1 MAKNGKKILI
11 TTTSG
16 TSPFAAVKG
25 IEIRTEGSQ
34 LEKAS
39 PDSGQWRDYEPAR
52 NGWSFTCNYLAT
64 RMGDL
69 LIVNNIYNIKV
80 YDSDDSTNYVTGT
93 AILRICDI
101 RANTGE
107 LVAGSFQF
115 IGKGPLAPPPTPT
128 E

>member
-1 MAKNGKKILI
+1 MAKNGKTILI

-39 PDSGQWRDYEPAR
+39 PTSGKWRDYDPAR
-52 NGWSFTCNYLAT
+52 KGWSFTTNYLAT

-69 LIVNNIYNIKV
+69 LLVNNIYNIKV

-107 LVAGSFQF
+107 LVSGSFQF
-115 IGKGPLAPPPTPT
+115 LGKGPLAPPPS